1 MFTQFQVFEI
11 KFLNF
16 YFKLTGEKSVHT
28 YWQITS
34 PEREGSKHGC
44 VSSPEWTW
52 VNMGEHGWTWVNM
65 GEHGWT
71 WVNMGVSLD
80 QERSAVDRPGPPLLQ
95 LEHAV
100 LCLQQLSSITHP
112 SLALFCA
119 NIHQYMGYFKIWNF
133 KTFLWFNF
141 IGSVSWVLTL
151 LDDRM
156 VLKKEIWKVERCVRC
171 LPLWGQDRKQE
182 RNKNQNIPNRRNIQN
197 TWYVFNKSG

>member
-1 MFTQFQVFEI
+1 
-11 KFLNF
+11 
-16 YFKLTGEKSVHT
+16 
-28 YWQITS
+28 
-34 PEREGSKHGC
+34 
-44 VSSPEWTW
+44 
-52 VNMGEHGWTWVNM
+52 MGEHGWKWVNM
-65 GEHGWT
+65 GQHGGKWVT
-71 WVNMGVSLD
+71 WVNMGVYLD
-80 QERSAVDRPGPPLLQ
+80 QERCTVDRPGPPLLQ

-112 SLALFCA
+112 SLALCCA

-182 RNKNQNIPNRRNIQN
+182 RNKNQDIPNIRNTQN
-197 TWYVFNKSG
+197 TSLGILLNCY